1 MQLLDG
7 KKLAQTIKDELAVE
21 VRNLGIKPHLAA
33 VLVGDNPASKA
44 YVSGK
49 VKACFEVGFESTLI
63 ELPEAVTEAEL
74 LTAVDKLNRD
84 VDVHGFIVQLPLP
97 RHISD
102 EKVLLAIDPKK
113 DVDGFHPENV
123 GRMVAG
129 LDCFLPAT
137 PQGILTI
144 IERYGIETEGKHCVV
159 VGRSN
164 IVGRPIS
171 ILMSRSGFPGNC
183 TVTLC
188 HSKTP
193 NLQEVT
199 QRADILIAALGRAE
213 FITAEFVKEG
223 AVVIDVGITRVEDPK
238 RKSGFRLA
246 GDVAFDDVAEKCS
259 WITPVPGGVGPM
271 TIISL
276 LMNTFKAAAWS
287 LRSV

>member
-7 KKLAQTIKDELAVE
+7 KKLAETIREELAEE
-21 VRNLGIKPHLAA
+21 VKKHGIRPHLAA
-33 VLVGDNPASKA
+33 VLVGDNPASKS
-44 YVSGK
+44 YVGGK
-49 VKACFEVGFESTLI
+49 VKACQQVGFESTLV
-63 ELPEAVTEAEL
+63 ELPETTTEEEL
-74 LTAVDKLNRD
+74 LKTVRGLNKD
-84 VDVHGFIVQLPLP
+84 ADINGYIVQLPLP
-97 RHISD
+97 KHIS
-102 EKVLLAIDPKK
+102 EEQVVLAIDPRK

-144 IERYGIETEGKHCVV
+144 LERYHIETEGKHCVV

-183 TVTLC
+183 TVTVC

-193 NLQEVT
+193 NLQEET
-199 QRADILIAALGRAE
+199 ARADILITALGKPE
-213 FITAEFVKEG
+213 FIKADFVKEG
-223 AVVIDVGITRVEDPK
+223 AVVIDVGITRVEDAS
-238 RKSGFRLA
+238 RKSGYRLA
-246 GDVAFDDVAEKCS
+246 GDVDFEDVSGKCS

-271 TIISL
+271 TIASL
-276 LMNTFKAAAWS
+276 LMNTWKATQNP
-287 LRSV
+287 R

>member
-1 MQLLDG
+1 MNLLDG
-7 KKLAQTIKDELAVE
+7 KKLAETIKAELAAE
-21 VRNLGIKPHLAA
+21 VKKLGMKPHLAA

-49 VKACFEVGFESTLI
+49 VKACFEVGFESTLV
-63 ELPEAVTEAEL
+63 ELPDTISEAEL
-74 LTAVDKLNRD
+74 LATVDKLNRNP
-84 VDVHGFIVQLPLP
+84 DVHGYIVQLPLP
-97 RHISD
+97 KHIAE

-137 PQGILTI
+137 PQGILTML
-144 IERYGIETEGKHCVV
+144 ERYNIETEGRHCTV
-159 VGRSN
+159 VGRSH

-193 NLQEVT
+193 NLKEECA
-199 QRADILIAALGRAE
+199 RADILITALGKPE
-213 FITAEFVKEG
+213 FIKADSVKEG
-223 AVVIDVGITRVEDPK
+223 AVVIDVGITRVEDPGK
-238 RKSGFRLA
+238 KSGYRLT
-246 GDVAFDDVAEKCS
+246 GDVAFEEVSPKCS

-271 TIISL
+271 TIASL
-276 LMNTFKAAAWS
+276 LMNTLKAATTGRLA
-287 LRSV
+287 